1 MHIVIVTFVQAKQLA
16 VMSMAS
22 LSVEIGVLR
31 EQQWQ
36 LTADQFSAS
45 KYCKLF
51 VEIIKADLNSELA
64 ALGKLRAEY

>member
-1 MHIVIVTFVQAKQLA
+1 MHIAIVTFVQAKQLA
-16 VMSMAS
+16 VMEA
-22 LSVEIGVLR
+22 LSAEIGVLR